1 MPLSERERKVLQQL
15 ERELFIQDPDLARQ
29 LESGVP
35 VRGPVQPR
43 IRDVMAAAVGVLLIL
58 LSIPLHV
65 FPLALG
71 GILLVAHAILAHRT
85 YKNES
90 SSRLL

>member
-35 VRGPVQPR
+35 VGGPVQPR
-43 IRDVMAAAVGVLLIL
+43 IRDVAAAAVGVLLIL

-65 FPLALG
+65 FPLALA
-71 GILLVAHAILAHRT
+71 GILLVAHALLAHRT

>member
-15 ERELFIQDPDLARQ
+15 ERELFIQDPHLARQ

-43 IRDVMAAAVGVLLIL
+43 IRDVTAAAAGVLLIL

-65 FPLALG
+65 FPLALA
-71 GILLVAHAILAHRT
+71 GILLIAHACLAHRN
-85 YKNES
+85 YKSES

>member
-35 VRGPVQPR
+35 VHGPVQPR
-43 IRDVMAAAVGVLLIL
+43 IRDVLAIAVGVILIL
-58 LSIPLHV
+58 LAIPLHV
-65 FPLALG
+65 FPLALA
-71 GILLVAHAILAHRT
+71 GILLIGHALLAHRN

>member
-35 VRGPVQPR
+35 VGGPVQPR

-65 FPLALG
+65 FPLALA
-71 GILLVAHAILAHRT
+71 GILLVAQALLAHRT

>member
-35 VRGPVQPR
+35 VRGSVQPR
-43 IRDVMAAAVGVLLIL
+43 IRDVLAVAVGVLLIL
-58 LSIPLHV
+58 LAIPLHV
-65 FPLALG
+65 FPFALAG
-71 GILLVAHAILAHRT
+71 MLLAGHGVLSHRA

>member
-71 GILLVAHAILAHRT
+71 GILLVAHAFLAHRT
-85 YKNES
+85 YKSES

>member
-35 VRGPVQPR
+35 MPGPAQPR
-43 IRDVMAAAVGVLLIL
+43 LGDVVGAALGVLLML
-58 LSIPLHV
+58 LAIPLHV
-65 FPLALG
+65 FPLALAG
-71 GILLVAHAILAHRT
+71 ALFVVHALVAHRN
-85 YKNES
+85 YKKVAGS
-90 SSRLL
+90 QLL

>member
-43 IRDVMAAAVGVLLIL
+43 MRDVLAVAVGVLLIL
-58 LSIPLHV
+58 LAVPLQA
-65 FPLALG
+65 FPITLA
-71 GILLVAHAILAHRT
+71 GILLAGHGMLAHRA

>member
-15 ERELFIQDPDLARQ
+15 ERELFIQDPELARQ

-35 VRGPVQPR
+35 VSGPVQPR
-43 IRDVMAAAVGVLLIL
+43 IRDVLAIAVGVLLL
-58 LSIPLHV
+58 LLAIPLQGFLIALVGMFLAGHGV
-65 FPLALG
+65 F
-71 GILLVAHAILAHRT
+71 AHRA
-85 YKNES
+85 YRNES